1 MSMFGGR
8 ESVLVDS
15 RFSHP
20 PMRRRRDL
28 VQYVRLTIEDVEIT
42 VLHVASTHVIPTI
55 AYDVTQLQKNLS

>member
-1 MSMFGGR
+1 MSMFG
-8 ESVLVDS
+8 VVKA
-15 RFSHP
+15 FSLIRVSLIT

-28 VQYVRLTIEDVEIT
+28 VQHVRPTIEDVEIT